1 MIRMAIGYGSTGSD
15 VKKLQQELNRKGAN
29 LKVDGIWGPKTQ
41 AAYEKY
47 GVKAAVAKPS
57 APKPA
62 VPKPAAAKPSVAVPR
77 LEYMQYTPMTEA
89 QKRAAAKADT
99 DPAYDARLRELE
111 KEYASALQDNENEAL
126 RRGMSRSSYVLDVRS
141 ALNARKAENRSAL
154 QGERAQRIQALV
166 AELTRKDEE
175 KAEGARRYNNEIAL
189 QLEQMRRKQAE
200 SERDY
205 EIELR
210 KLAAQAARDAGK
222 TAGSAAKPSGS
233 KPSGSKK
240 GSKSGTAAKKA
251 PSVNYYDYYSK
262 NYLQKYGNNP
272 VVARVL
278 YYADRVNLQKK
289 LGSTAVKQLD
299 AIADRLGSNS
309 ITAATMR

>member
-1 MIRMAIGYGSTGSD
+1 MAIGYGSTGSD

-29 LKVDGIWGPKTQ
+29 LKIDGIWGPKTQ

-47 GVKAAVAKPS
+47 GVKAAAKPS

>member
-1 MIRMAIGYGSTGSD
+1 MAIGYGSTGSG

-240 GSKSGTAAKKA
+240 GSKPAAAAKKA

-262 NYLQKYGNNP
+262 NYLQKYGNNA

-278 YYADRVNLQKK
+278 YYADRVNLKKK

>member
-1 MIRMAIGYGSTGSD
+1 MAIGYGSTGSD

-240 GSKSGTAAKKA
+240 GSKPAAAAKKA

-262 NYLQKYGNNP
+262 NYLQKYGNNA

-278 YYADRVNLQKK
+278 YYADRVNLKKK

>member
-1 MIRMAIGYGSTGSD
+1 MAIKYGSTGSD

-29 LKVDGIWGPKTQ
+29 LKIDGIWGPKTQ

-47 GVKAAVAKPS
+47 GVKAAAKPS

-62 VPKPAAAKPSVAVPR
+62 VSKPAAAKPSVAVPR

-126 RRGMSRSSYVLDVRS
+126 RRGMSRSRYVLDVRS

-262 NYLQKYGNNP
+262 NYLQKYGNNA

-278 YYADRVNLQKK
+278 YYADRVNLKKK

>member
-1 MIRMAIGYGSTGSD
+1 MAIGYGSTGSG

-47 GVKAAVAKPS
+47 GVKAAAAKPS

-62 VPKPAAAKPSVAVPR
+62 VSKPAAAKPSVAVPR

-262 NYLQKYGNNP
+262 NYLQKYGNNA

-278 YYADRVNLQKK
+278 YYADRVNLKKK

>member
-1 MIRMAIGYGSTGSD
+1 MAIGYGSTGSD

>member
-1 MIRMAIGYGSTGSD
+1 MAIGYGSTGSG
-15 VKKLQQELNRKGAN
+15 VKKLQQGLNRKGAN

-62 VPKPAAAKPSVAVPR
+62 VSKPAAAKPSVAVPR
-77 LEYMQYTPMTEA
+77 FEYMQYTPMTEA

-240 GSKSGTAAKKA
+240 GSKPAAAAKKA

-262 NYLQKYGNNP
+262 NYLQKYGNNA

-278 YYADRVNLQKK
+278 YYADRVNLKKK